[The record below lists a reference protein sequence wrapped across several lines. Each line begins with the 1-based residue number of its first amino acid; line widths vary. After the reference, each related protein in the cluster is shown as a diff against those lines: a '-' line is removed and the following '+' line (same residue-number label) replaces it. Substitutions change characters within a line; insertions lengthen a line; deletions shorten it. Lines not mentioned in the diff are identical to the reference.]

1 MGGHWLALITVP
13 IFTGAIGYLT
23 NWSGVWMLFEPVHF
37 VGVKVPGVASFVRVM
52 PRKVQQI
59 PGLMQGGVGWQ
70 GIIPSRAAKMGS
82 IAVDKGIAK
91 LGSPAEFYGELEPER
106 IAEHIVVS
114 LRGDLRG
121 MVDDIIAREHP
132 DMWRDLP
139 PAVRQRVHD
148 RVQEQMPD
156 IVHTITDEI
165 GRNIDELVDIKLMV
179 IRNMEENP
187 GLANRIFRAIGRREL
202 KLIVNFGFYFGFVL
216 GIPVALLTEFVL
228 TQWWVLPICG
238 VLVGYIT
245 NYLAIWMIFEPI
257 EARRILGI
265 KWQGLFLRRQREV
278 SEVYAKIVAD
288 EIVTLRHLGDE
299 LINGPRGDRTRAMIE
314 SAMRPAIDRA
324 SGSAQSVVRL
334 AVGGREYRAIQDS
347 VAARTVDPAMT
358 PLADE
363 GFNRLQA
370 ERVRVLLR
378 DRMREMSPK
387 DFSEMLRT
395 VVKQDEWLLYLHG
408 AVLGFA
414 GGLAH
419 LAVFG

>member
-1 MGGHWLALITVP
+1 MGGHTLALITVP
-13 IFTGAIGYLT
+13 LFTGAIGYLT

-37 VGVKVPGVASFVRVM
+37 VGVKVPGVAPLVRIM
-52 PRKVQQI
+52 PRKIQQI
-59 PGLMQGGVGWQ
+59 PGMMVGGIGWQ

-91 LGSPAEFYGELEPER
+91 LGSPGEFYEQLEPEK
-106 IAEHIVVS
+106 IAEHIVGS
-114 LRGDLRG
+114 LRGDLRT
-121 MVDDIIAREHP
+121 MVDDVVAREHP
-132 DMWRDLP
+132 DLWRDLP
-139 PAVRQRVHD
+139 PAVRERVHE
-148 RVQEQMPD
+148 RVEEQMPE
-156 IVHTITDEI
+156 IVHTMTAEI
-165 GRNIDELVDIKLMV
+165 GRNIDELVDVKLMV

-187 GLANRIFRAIGRREL
+187 ALANRIFRAIGRREL

-216 GIPVALLTEFVL
+216 GIPVAFFTNFVI
-228 TQWWVLPICG
+228 TDWWVLPICG
-238 VLVGYIT
+238 VLVGYVT
-245 NYLAIWMIFEPI
+245 NWLAIWMIFEPI
-257 EARRILGI
+257 EPRRILGI

-299 LINGPRGDRTRAMIE
+299 LLNGPRGDRTRAMIE
-314 SAMRPAIDRA
+314 AAMRPAIDRA
-324 SGSAQSVVRL
+324 AGSAQSVVRL
-334 AVGGREYRAIQDS
+334 AVGGREYRAIQDR
-347 VAARTVDPAMT
+347 VAATAVDPALI
-358 PLADE
+358 PLSDE
-363 GFNRLQA
+363 GFNRAQS